1 MPASTRDFLKY
12 ATKRQ
17 LQDIINRMYE
27 AGGGTYE
34 GAAYAYDADPEAFNE
49 LVSRRNYLQRH
60 PEAEINIEVAPEIAT
75 KIREVPIEQTYSPPK
90 KSKDVPG
97 ATTKSKKNVFDTIS
111 NILGEGVRSTGDWIG
126 DVVDQIPFETRIALN
141 RPASTKTVSTK
152 PPKTKPAT
160 KKTFKSF
167 MERLYAPIFEKVDER
182 VNEDLQA
189 KLEEIERT
197 YTPQNVDLM
206 NHILLSKANAS
217 DEIRNYT
224 LSMLER
230 NTPLNKKAPTKKRP
244 LILVDQ
250 KTGSLYYF
258 DGEKVVKTPV
268 VPPGRSYVI
277 PDVKEV
283 PIRTKEETKK
293 FPRANRANP
302 EKPGMS
308 GIFSIGKPIP
318 YSWWNI
324 NDPKQLNNVL
334 KSFGELQHFYA
345 LPFVVPEKFD
355 PDDPYLKVFGAA
367 AKYLKPGKTL
377 QSALHTY
384 GWSPESL
391 ACDPNFQSAGC
402 TGFLDPKTGD
412 AWENFYDYVLRMQ
425 KLGQNPMI
433 EILWD
438 LTGKE
443 GY

>member
-34 GAAYAYDADPEAFNE
+34 GAAYAYDAGPEAFNE

-167 MERLYAPIFEKVDER
+167 MEKLYAPIFEKVDER

-206 NHILLSKANAS
+206 NRILLSKSNAS

-224 LSMLER
+224 LSML
-230 NTPLNKKAPTKKRP
+230 
-244 LILVDQ
+244 
-250 KTGSLYYF
+250 
-258 DGEKVVKTPV
+258 
-268 VPPGRSYVI
+268 
-277 PDVKEV
+277 
-283 PIRTKEETKK
+283 
-293 FPRANRANP
+293 
-302 EKPGMS
+302 
-308 GIFSIGKPIP
+308 
-318 YSWWNI
+318 
-324 NDPKQLNNVL
+324 
-334 KSFGELQHFYA
+334 
-345 LPFVVPEKFD
+345 
-355 PDDPYLKVFGAA
+355 
-367 AKYLKPGKTL
+367 
-377 QSALHTY
+377 
-384 GWSPESL
+384 
-391 ACDPNFQSAGC
+391 
-402 TGFLDPKTGD
+402 
-412 AWENFYDYVLRMQ
+412 
-425 KLGQNPMI
+425 
-433 EILWD
+433 
-438 LTGKE
+438 
-443 GY
+443 

>member
-34 GAAYAYDADPEAFNE
+34 GAAYAYDAGPEAFNE

-60 PEAEINIEVAPEIAT
+60 PEAKINIEVAPEIAT
-75 KIREVPIEQTYSPPK
+75 KIREAPIEQTYSSPK

-167 MERLYAPIFEKVDER
+167 MEKLYAPIFEKVDER

-197 YTPQNVDLM
+197 YTPQNIDLM

-224 LSMLER
+224 LSMLEK
-230 NTPLNKKAPTKKRP
+230 NKTGKGSP
-244 LILVDQ
+244 LILADQ
-250 KTGSLYYF
+250 RTGSLYYF
-258 DGEKVVKTPV
+258 DGKKVNV
-268 VPPGRSYVI
+268 VPVLTPGRARNI
-277 PDVKEV
+277 PGKTELK
-283 PIRTKEETKK
+283 PLTEEQIIYYENRGKS
-293 FPRANRANP
+293 RAEP
-302 EKPGMS
+302 ELPGLRGVYDLMWT
-308 GIFSIGKPIP
+308 P
-318 YSWWNI
+318 YSWA
-324 NDPKQLNNVL
+324 DPKNAKTLRLMDEVL
-334 KSFGELQHFYA
+334 KGRESLYA
-345 LPFVVPEKFD
+345 YSMVTPKYID
-355 PDDPYLKVFGAA
+355 PNDPYLSGHGVA
-367 AKYLKPGKTL
+367 AKYMKPGTFWGP
-377 QSALHTY
+377 ALHFGGIRRNTN
-384 GWSPESL
+384 L
-391 ACDPNFQSAGC
+391 AGNLSYFTPGC
-402 TGFLDPKTGD
+402 TSILDPKTAD
-412 AWENFYDYVLRMQ
+412 AWENLYNYIRTQ
-425 KLGQNPMI
+425 KLAGYNPMFGTF
-433 EILWD
+433 WD